1 MESLYAFQG
10 RVIDGNG
17 GEPIENGLVV
27 VEGNRIKAVCRA
39 DEYPL
44 PPVAKVIAVPDG
56 TILPGLI
63 DCHEHIGMCTV
74 RFVEAFQIHP
84 YERVARAC
92 NELKALL
99 NAGFTTVRDC
109 GGCGVHLKKAAA
121 DNIIDSPRLVC
132 AGRVITQTNGHFD
145 LIKSWPVEYNDK
157 GNILAYVVDG
167 PDEIRKA
174 IRLNFRDGADFVKMM
189 LSPSI
194 SSQSACSDIY
204 EFSDEEVRVGREEA
218 ARCGTFLEAHAITN
232 QGLKHAIRNGAQ
244 IIDHADFVQVEDVEA
259 LLQSDCKWVIPTLSI
274 LHVYMEAIRTGVN
287 RDKLSPWAIVKTPP
301 AYESQLESIHTL
313 YKAGVKLG
321 CGADFG
327 GDKYLG
333 PHGANGMEFE
343 RLCAIG
349 MSPMESIMAGTKT
362 GSEIIMNPDLG
373 TLAEGKLADVIV
385 VKGNPLEDI
394 RLLGNADNVKVVM
407 KDGLVKKQID

>member
-92 NELKALL
+92 NGLKALL

-121 DNIIDSPRLVC
+121 DNIIDSPAWSVPAASSPRP
-132 AGRVITQTNGHFD
+132 T
-145 LIKSWPVEYNDK
+145 
-157 GNILAYVVDG
+157 
-167 PDEIRKA
+167 A
-174 IRLNFRDGADFVKMM
+174 I
-189 LSPSI
+189 S
-194 SSQSACSDIY
+194 
-204 EFSDEEVRVGREEA
+204 
-218 ARCGTFLEAHAITN
+218 T
-232 QGLKHAIRNGAQ
+232 
-244 IIDHADFVQVEDVEA
+244 
-259 LLQSDCKWVIPTLSI
+259 
-274 LHVYMEAIRTGVN
+274 
-287 RDKLSPWAIVKTPP
+287 
-301 AYESQLESIHTL
+301 
-313 YKAGVKLG
+313 
-321 CGADFG
+321 
-327 GDKYLG
+327 
-333 PHGANGMEFE
+333 
-343 RLCAIG
+343 
-349 MSPMESIMAGTKT
+349 
-362 GSEIIMNPDLG
+362 
-373 TLAEGKLADVIV
+373 
-385 VKGNPLEDI
+385 
-394 RLLGNADNVKVVM
+394 
-407 KDGLVKKQID
+407 